1 MKPKLESS
9 VAWLKSRWLAEKKVT
24 MEEMAKE
31 AGCSVQTIRRRL
43 REAGL
48 LR

>member
-9 VAWLKSRWLAEKKVT
+9 AAWLKKKYIT
-24 MEEMAKE
+24 ESKSLKQIAFE

-43 REAGL
+43 KEAGL
-48 LR
+48 VR

>member
-9 VAWLKSRWLAEKKVT
+9 AAWLKARWLADKKVT
-24 MEEMAKE
+24 MEDMAKE

-48 LR
+48 IK

>member
-1 MKPKLESS
+1 MKPKIEKSLT
-9 VAWLKSRWLAEKKVT
+9 WLKKKWVT
-24 MEEMAKE
+24 EQKSLEEMARE

-48 LR
+48 IK